1 MNGNWTGMGA
11 CRLGRLIACGEI
23 DPKELLEAFL
33 DSIRRCPG
41 ADDIYV
47 RVTADRAFAEAEA
60 ASRRAGA
67 GRRLSI
73 LDGVPISWKDLYD
86 TAGISTEAGTLLLE
100 GRIPNRDAEVVHRA
114 TGLGLVC
121 LGKTHLSELAFSGL
135 GLNPK
140 AGTPCCVND
149 SEAVA
154 GGSSSGAA
162 ASVAFGVAAAA
173 IGSDTGG
180 SVRIPAAFNDLV
192 GLKTTSGLLP
202 MEGVVPLCKRFDTI
216 GPLAR
221 NVEDAAA
228 VLAVLGGSA
237 RQPDLAGGRIQG
249 MRFLVL
255 EEALDGVREVP
266 LKGFRRAVASLCD
279 AGAQVEERSIEA
291 VGQAWPLSPCLYNVE
306 AAGQWIEVIEANPEL
321 MFSEV
326 RKRFT
331 AGLAFSGTDYVKA
344 WIRLR
349 ELRGEYRRAVSGFD
363 AVLAPTSP
371 ILPPNRKRILEDN
384 EFHTAE
390 NLLALRNTRIA
401 NLMEVPALTL
411 PTGVPST
418 GIMLLGRP
426 FDEAGVLRM
435 GSVVERV
442 IGTVDHSGG
451 S

>member
-11 CRLGRLIACGEI
+11 CRLGRLIGRGEI
-23 DPKELLEAFL
+23 DPRELLEAFL
-33 DSIRRCPG
+33 EGIRNCPG
-41 ADDIYV
+41 TDDIYV

-60 ASRRAGA
+60 ASRRAEA

-86 TAGISTEAGTLLLE
+86 TAGIGTEAGTLLLK
-100 GRIPNRDAEVVHRA
+100 GRIPSRDAEVVHRA
-114 TGLGLVC
+114 TALGLVC

-135 GLNPK
+135 GLNPR

-149 SEAVA
+149 GEAVA

-162 ASVAFGVAAAA
+162 ASVAFGLAAAA

-180 SVRIPAAFNDLV
+180 SVRVPAAFNDLV

-221 NVEDAAA
+221 SVGDAGA
-228 VLAVLGGSA
+228 VLAVLNGSS
-237 RQPDLAGGRIQG
+237 RPPDLGGGRIDG

-255 EEALDGVREVP
+255 EEALDGVREAP
-266 LKGFRRAVASLCD
+266 LKGFREAVASLRD
-279 AGAQVEERSIEA
+279 AGAQVEERSVEA
-291 VGQAWPLSPCLYNVE
+291 VGQALPLSACLYNVE
-306 AAGQWIEVIEANPEL
+306 AAGQWIDVIEANPEEL

-331 AGLAFSGTDYVKA
+331 AGLAFSGVDYVKA

-349 ELRGEYRRAVSGFD
+349 ELRGEYRREVSGFD

-371 ILPPNRKRILEDN
+371 ILPPNRKRLLEDN
-384 EFHTAE
+384 EYHTAE
-390 NLLALRNTRIA
+390 NLLALRNTRIG
-401 NLMEVPALTL
+401 NLMETPALTL
-411 PTGVPST
+411 PTGVPSA

-426 FDEAGVLRM
+426 FDEAGILKT
-435 GSVVERV
+435 GAVVERV
-442 IGTVDHSGG
+442 IGTGG
-451 S
+451 E